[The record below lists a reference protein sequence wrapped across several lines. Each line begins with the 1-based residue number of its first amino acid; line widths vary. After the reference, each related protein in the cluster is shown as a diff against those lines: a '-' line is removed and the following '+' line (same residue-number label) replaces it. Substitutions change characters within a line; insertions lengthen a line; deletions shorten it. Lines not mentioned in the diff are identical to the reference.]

1 MTSKR
6 PNDIIPN
13 LGKFS
18 VKAGLIASS
27 DVDKFSPCLVL
38 QLMMDQEIFPESY
51 SAILCGLI

>member
-18 VKAGLIASS
+18 VKAGLMASS
-27 DVDKFSPCLVL
+27 DIDQFSPCLVL
-38 QLMMDQEIFPESY
+38 QFVMDQEIIPGRF